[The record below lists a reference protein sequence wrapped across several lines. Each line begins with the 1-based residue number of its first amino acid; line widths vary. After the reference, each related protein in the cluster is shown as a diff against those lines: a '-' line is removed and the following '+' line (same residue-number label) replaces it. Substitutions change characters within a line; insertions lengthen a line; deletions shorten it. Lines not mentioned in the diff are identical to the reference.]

1 MDDWGSV
8 KSYDYYSSDLW
19 ATSSTE
25 RAKYSK
31 DDFVAALRGARM
43 PPDVATLP
51 RDLQLC
57 VLRGVRHHP
66 AFAAEIRKQLTSL
79 PLEFTRVANARA
91 IMSNEIPDMEAPDHQ
106 PYCIWYP
113 DVAAETTYRAL
124 AERYPLMRYQVGRAC
139 AVAGYYHLYCELDLR
154 PDLSIAEEARD
165 NAHQPG
171 SQAIFDHIVA
181 QPTRWRVM
189 DDYTRT
195 IAQEE
200 TISPARVGLNG
211 DTAVRSSLDRKHRFM
226 EPGCR
231 SPFREQEHRIYKLWS
246 SRDLPLYFNITEDW
260 NIDEFTSA
268 PLRPNAEML
277 SLLWQ
282 PLPHDLPPGNK
293 DVLILFAAYHGD
305 TERYARL
312 RRPYPCSFAE
322 ELCIVRGIYHS
333 TPFARWWFQKPLRL
347 SSGLPPWEEATL
359 PPCDPAF
366 DKELARFHCTSRA
379 RLLMAD
385 DLSCIV
391 GPDGEVG
398 DMPYQMWY
406 PAQASAAT
414 YLAVAR
420 RFWCLHDR
428 RYVVYGAARA
438 MIVCGYYEA
447 WATLLDELDDFLP
460 SRELFVEA
468 EAAPDLRFLGDLH
481 RLREE
486 RCPGIGPFDLR
497 ELESY
502 CEDILLIEATRRWVD
517 WATMR
522 ERDRTE
528 GLAMKTEAEWAGDG
542 GFYDEGGI
550 LDLNDIEEY
559 LSQDL
564 GVPGTW
570 PSKLYKKS
578 PLPIHSH
585 PADVIAV
592 PPATSTSLTA
602 DQPFQLSATI
612 TFQALTIASG
622 TARQLPTD
630 PTRTRIC
637 RMSCERLG
645 VDVGGEGGLVSVH
658 SFFIIPSG
666 RPCVVTNDRRVDVV
680 LYVTAVADE
689 ME

>member
-66 AFAAEIRKQLTSL
+66 DFAAEIREQLTSL

-91 IMSNEIPDMEAPDHQ
+91 IMSNEIPDMEAPNHQ

-113 DVAAETTYRAL
+113 DVAVETTYRAL
-124 AERYPLMRYQVGRAC
+124 AERYPQMRYQVGRAC

-154 PDLSIAEEARD
+154 PYLSIAEEARD

-171 SQAIFDHIVA
+171 SQAILDHIVA

-200 TISPARVGLNG
+200 TISPARFGLNG
-211 DTAVRSSLDRKHRFM
+211 DTAAVARHSANKNIRFTSFGRL
-226 EPGCR
+226 E
-231 SPFREQEHRIYKLWS
+231 IYPYTS
-246 SRDLPLYFNITEDW
+246 FNITEDW

-282 PLPHDLPPGNK
+282 PFPHDLPPGNK

-305 TERYARL
+305 TDRYARL
-312 RRPYPCSFAE
+312 RRPHPCSFAE

-333 TPFARWWFQKPLRL
+333 TPFARWWIQKPLRL
-347 SSGLPPWEEATL
+347 SFGLPPWEESTL
-359 PPCDPAF
+359 PPGDPAF
-366 DKELARFHCTSRA
+366 DKELARFHCASRA
-379 RLLMAD
+379 RLFMAD
-385 DLSCIV
+385 DLSYIF

-406 PAQASAAT
+406 PAQASDAT

-420 RFWCLHDR
+420 RFWCLPDR
-428 RYVVYGAARA
+428 QYVVYGAARA
-438 MIVCGYYEA
+438 MVVCGYYEA
-447 WATLLDELDDFLP
+447 WVTLLDELDDFLP

-468 EAAPDLRFLGDLH
+468 EAAPDLRFLRDLH

-486 RCPGIGPFDLR
+486 RCPGIEPFDLR

-502 CEDILLIEATRRWVD
+502 CEDILLTEATRRWVD
-517 WATMR
+517 WATTR
-522 ERDRTE
+522 ERDRSKR
-528 GLAMKTEAEWAGDG
+528 LAMKAEAEWAGDG
-542 GFYDEGGI
+542 GLYDEGGI
-550 LDLNDIEEY
+550 IDLNDVEEY

-570 PSKLYKKS
+570 
-578 PLPIHSH
+578 
-585 PADVIAV
+585 AA

-602 DQPFQLSATI
+602 DQPFQISATI

-622 TARQLPTD
+622 TAHQLPTD

-637 RMSCERLG
+637 RMSCEKLG
-645 VDVGGEGGLVSVH
+645 VDV
-658 SFFIIPSG
+658 
-666 RPCVVTNDRRVDVV
+666 
-680 LYVTAVADE
+680 ADE
-689 ME
+689 KE